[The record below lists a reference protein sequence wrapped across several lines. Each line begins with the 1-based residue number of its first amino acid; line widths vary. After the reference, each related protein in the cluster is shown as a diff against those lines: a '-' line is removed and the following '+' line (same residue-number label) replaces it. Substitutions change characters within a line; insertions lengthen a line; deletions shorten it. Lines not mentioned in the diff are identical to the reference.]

1 SSLHKLFYSFIC
13 KSLQQKLYNKD
24 VDTITART
32 YLKQISGIFFIACP
46 YWIGCT
52 AKIKK
57 KRHNL

>member
-1 SSLHKLFYSFIC
+1 M
-13 KSLQQKLYNKD
+13 YNKD

-32 YLKQISGIFFIACP
+32 YLKQISGIFFIAYP